1 MEKKWISQQWLS
13 NETNKHTNKVKQVKV
28 IEQLCPNGPEA
39 GRETGWGSEFV
50 PLKKKW
56 SWKVYPAAQNF
67 TNHMSFRNAH
77 TFKTIWLL
85 WKRYHLIHQSSIFS
99 EISNNLQELL
109 LMFLQLCCALVRD
122 LGARKGPC
130 QSSRNVL
137 SISDLEL
144 YVAERS
150 TDVCDPVTEGLW
162 NPISSR
168 LNGWTSLV
176 HMCYQ
181 YKMKLDAMHPTL
193 VGEDMIIITS
203 IKILSRGWP
212 AEQGK
217 E

>member
-1 MEKKWISQQWLS
+1 MRTLL
-13 NETNKHTNKVKQVKV
+13 KQYNCYESAT
-28 IEQLCPNGPEA
+28 I
-39 GRETGWGSEFV
+39 W
-50 PLKKKW
+50 
-56 SWKVYPAAQNF
+56 Y
-67 TNHMSFRNAH
+67 TNHQYLA
-77 TFKTIWLL
+77 K
-85 WKRYHLIHQSSIFS
+85 YS

-109 LMFLQLCCALVRD
+109 LMFCNYAVRSC
-122 LGARKGPC
+122 GTWRNGPC

-193 VGEDMIIITS
+193 VGEDMIIITF

-212 AEQGK
+212 AEKGK
-217 E
+217 EQMSYPWWNQWLERFENATRFDKLNIESQWSLDFMLQLRLIIVPNMNWIHEIL